1 MAATALETT
10 ERPIWLRVGEIA
22 VAALVYF
29 ALARASLYFASLN
42 ASATPIWPPTGLA
55 IALLLMR
62 GNWLLPAVAIGAF
75 AANYLVTPS
84 IITAAAI
91 SLGNTL
97 EAFVATLLIQRWAK
111 GAHVFQSPIGVGKF
125 AVIVTAAAAPVS
137 ASIGVVALGATGNA
151 AWSDFIPIWITWWLG
166 NLAGAI
172 LTTPALVLWIRTLR
186 GEEPTPLVANALISF
201 ACALFIAT
209 IAFSPISPVPGESR
223 SALAFLVILPLLWS
237 ALRLGLRETATM
249 ALLIS
254 SFAVWGVIAGS
265 SPFIQP
271 TLNGSLLLLV
281 TFIVSATL
289 PSLALAAE
297 RHQSQSLLDQTRQEL
312 VQAQKLEALGTLT
325 SGVAHD
331 FNNLLA
337 AIGGGLRML
346 ERQNEERLRTME
358 AVNQALERGSGLTR
372 QLLAFA
378 RREPLKLER
387 IDTVVALES
396 AHGLIRSS
404 LKEHI
409 RFEMHVTAGLWAVKA
424 DRNQLEVALL
434 NLAVNARDAMPEGGD
449 LVVQA
454 ENIVGEDQEKG
465 VAISVADSGEGM
477 SEETL
482 ARAFEPFFSTK
493 AAGHGT
499 GLGLAQVYG
508 FATQCG
514 GKVSIDSVL
523 GQGTTVTITLPR
535 A

>member
-1 MAATALETT
+1 MATT
-10 ERPIWLRVGEIA
+10 TIDRTQTPIWLRVGEL
-22 VAALVYF
+22 VLAALVYF

-55 IALLLMR
+55 IALLLLR
-62 GNWLLPAVAIGAF
+62 GNALVPAIIVGAF
-75 AANYLVTPS
+75 AANYAVTPS
-84 IITAAAI
+84 IPTAALIAF
-91 SLGNTL
+91 GNGA
-97 EAFVATLLIQRWAK
+97 EAFVATLLLQRWAK
-111 GAHVFQSPIGVGKF
+111 GEHVFQSPTGVGKF
-125 AVIVTAAAAPVS
+125 AVVVTAVAAPIS
-137 ASIGVVALGATGNA
+137 ASVGVAALAVTGFA
-151 AWSDFIPIWITWWLG
+151 QWSDASPIWITWWLG

-172 LTTPALVLWIRTLR
+172 LATPALVLWARTIRR
-186 GEEPTPLVANALISF
+186 EEPTPLATNALLSF
-201 ACALFIAT
+201 AIALLVAT
-209 IAFSPISPVPGESR
+209 IAFSPISPVPVSSR
-223 SALAFLVILPLLWS
+223 SALAFLVIMPLLWS

-265 SPFIQP
+265 SPFIQG
-271 TLNGSLLLLV
+271 TLNSSLLLLV

-297 RHQSQSLLDQTRQEL
+297 RRQSQTLLDQTRHEL

-337 AIGGGLRML
+337 AVRGGMRML
-346 ERQNEERLRTME
+346 ERQDEERARTME
-358 AVNQALERGSGLTR
+358 AMRQALERGSGLTG

-387 IDTVVALES
+387 IDITAALES

-404 LKEHI
+404 VKDNI
-409 RFEMHVTAGLWAVKA
+409 RFEMRVAPGLWRVKA

-434 NLAVNARDAMPEGGD
+434 NLAVNARDAMPDGGD

-454 ENIVGEDQEKG
+454 ENVVGDDQEKC
-465 VAISVADSGEGM
+465 VSISVAESGEGM
-477 SEETL
+477 SEETI

-493 AAGHGT
+493 AAGAGT

-514 GKVSIDSVL
+514 GKVTIDSTI

>member
-1 MAATALETT
+1 MTAVSVEKTET
-10 ERPIWLRVGEIA
+10 PVWLRVGEI
-22 VAALVYF
+22 VLAALIYF
-29 ALARASLYFASLN
+29 VLARASLYFASLN

-55 IALLLMR
+55 IALLLVR
-62 GNWLLPAVAIGAF
+62 GNALLPAILVGAF
-75 AANYLVTPS
+75 AANYLVTPQ
-84 IITAAAI
+84 IATAAAI
-91 SLGNTL
+91 SIGNTL
-97 EAFVATLLIQRWAK
+97 EAFVATLLIRNWAK
-111 GAHVFQSPIGVGKF
+111 GEQVFQSPIGVGKF
-125 AVIVTAAAAPVS
+125 AVIVTAAAAPIS
-137 ASIGVVALGATGNA
+137 ASIGVGALVATGHA
-151 AWSDFIPIWITWWLG
+151 AWNDFIPIWITWWLG

-172 LTTPALVLWIRTLR
+172 LTTPALVLWARTIR
-186 GEEPTPLVANALISF
+186 GEEPAPLAANAFISF
-201 ACALFIAT
+201 ASALFIAT
-209 IAFSPISPVPGESR
+209 IAFSPISPVPAESR

-265 SPFIQP
+265 SPFVQP

-297 RHQSQSLLDQTRQEL
+297 RRQSQTLLDQTRQEL

-337 AIGGGLRML
+337 AIGGGIRLL
-346 ERQNEERLRTME
+346 ERQNEERMRTME
-358 AVNQALERGSGLTR
+358 AVSQALERGSGLTR

-387 IDTVVALES
+387 IDTQAALES

-404 LKEHI
+404 IKDHI
-409 RFEMHVTAGLWAVKA
+409 RFEMHVAPGLWAVKA

-434 NLAVNARDAMPEGGD
+434 NLAVNARDAMPNGGD
-449 LVVQA
+449 LLVQA
-454 ENIVGEDQEKG
+454 ENIAGDDQEKC

-493 AAGHGT
+493 AAGQGT

-514 GKVSIDSVL
+514 GKVHIDSAL

>member
-1 MAATALETT
+1 MTAISADKTET
-10 ERPIWLRVGEIA
+10 PIWLRVGEI
-22 VAALVYF
+22 VLAALIYF

-55 IALLLMR
+55 IALLLLR
-62 GNWLLPAVAIGAF
+62 GNMLLPAIAAGAF
-75 AANYLVTPS
+75 AANYIVTPQ
-84 IITAAAI
+84 IATAAIIAV
-91 SLGNTL
+91 GNSL
-97 EAFVATLLIQRWAK
+97 EALLATFLIQRWAK
-111 GAHVFQSPIGVGKF
+111 GEHVFQSPIGVGKF
-125 AVIVTAAAAPVS
+125 AVIVTAATAPVS
-137 ASIGVVALGATGNA
+137 ATIGVVALVAAGHATWA
-151 AWSDFIPIWITWWLG
+151 DAIPVWITWWLG

-172 LTTPALVLWIRTLR
+172 LATPALVLWARTMR
-186 GEEPTPLVANALISF
+186 GEEPAPLAANALISF
-201 ACALFIAT
+201 AAALFIAT
-209 IAFSPISPVPGESR
+209 IAFSPISPVPASSR

-265 SPFIQP
+265 SPFIQT

-297 RHQSQSLLDQTRQEL
+297 RHQSQTLLDQTRSEL

-337 AIGGGLRML
+337 AIGGGIRLL
-346 ERQNEERLRTME
+346 ERQNEERMRTME
-358 AVNQALERGSGLTR
+358 AVNQALARGSGLTR

-387 IDTVVALES
+387 IDTTQALES

-404 LKEHI
+404 IKDHI
-409 RFEMHVTAGLWAVKA
+409 RFEMHVTPGLWSVKA

-454 ENIVGEDQEKG
+454 ENVLGDDQEKC

-514 GKVSIDSVL
+514 GKVAIDSVL

>member
-1 MAATALETT
+1 MATTTFDRTETPLWARALE
-10 ERPIWLRVGEIA
+10 IVL
-22 VAALVYF
+22 AALIYF

-62 GNWLLPAVAIGAF
+62 GNIHLPAIAIGAF
-75 AANYLVTPS
+75 AANFTVTPE
-84 IITAAAI
+84 IATAAIIAI
-91 SLGNTL
+91 GNAL

-111 GAHVFQSPIGVGKF
+111 GEHVFQSPVGVGKF
-125 AVIVTAAAAPVS
+125 AVIVTAAAAPIS
-137 ASIGVVALGATGNA
+137 ATIGVVALATTGHA
-151 AWSDFIPIWITWWLG
+151 AWSDFLAIWITWWLG

-172 LTTPALVLWIRTLR
+172 LTTPAIVLWIRTLR
-186 GEEPTPLVANALISF
+186 GEEPAPLVANALISF
-201 ACALFIAT
+201 ASALFIAT
-209 IAFSPISPVPGESR
+209 IAFSPISPVPADSR

-265 SPFIQP
+265 SPFVQA
-271 TLNGSLLLLV
+271 TLNASLLLLV

-297 RHQSQSLLDQTRQEL
+297 RHQSQSLLDQTRLEL

-346 ERQNEERLRTME
+346 ERQNEERVRTMA

-387 IDTVVALES
+387 LDTAAALES

-404 LKEHI
+404 LKDHI
-409 RFEMHVTAGLWAVKA
+409 RFEMQVTPGLWAVKA
-424 DRNQLEVALL
+424 DRNQFEVALL

-449 LVVQA
+449 LLVQA
-454 ENIVGEDQEKG
+454 ENIVGDDQEKC
-465 VAISVADSGEGM
+465 VAISVADTGEGM
-477 SEETL
+477 SEETI

-493 AAGHGT
+493 AAGRGT

-514 GKVSIDSVL
+514 GKVNIDSVL
-523 GQGTTVTITLPR
+523 GQGATVTITLPR

>member
-1 MAATALETT
+1 MTATALDRSAT
-10 ERPIWLRVGEIA
+10 PVWLRVGEIIL
-22 VAALVYF
+22 AALIYF

-55 IALLLMR
+55 IALLLLR
-62 GNWLLPAVAIGAF
+62 GNMLLPAIAVGAF
-75 AANYLVTPS
+75 AANYAITPQIS
-84 IITAAAI
+84 TAAIIAI
-91 SLGNTL
+91 GNSL
-97 EAFVATLLIQRWAK
+97 EALVATLLLQRWAK
-111 GAHVFQSPIGVGKF
+111 GQNVFQSPVGVGKF

-137 ASIGVVALGATGNA
+137 ASIGVVALAMTGHA
-151 AWSDFIPIWITWWLG
+151 AWSDFVPVWITWWLG
-166 NLAGAI
+166 NVAGAI
-172 LTTPALVLWIRTLR
+172 LATPALVLWARTLR
-186 GEEPTPLVANALISF
+186 GEEPAPLVANALASF
-201 ACALFIAT
+201 AGAIFVAT
-209 IAFSPISPVPGESR
+209 IAFSPISPVPLEAR

-265 SPFIQP
+265 SPFVQA
-271 TLNGSLLLLV
+271 TLNSSLLLLV

-297 RHQSQSLLDQTRQEL
+297 RRQSQTLLDQTRHEL

-337 AIGGGLRML
+337 AIGGGLRIL
-346 ERQNEERLRTME
+346 ERQNEERTKTME
-358 AVNQALERGSGLTR
+358 AVAQALERGSGLTR

-387 IDTVVALES
+387 LDTTQALES
-396 AHGLIRSS
+396 AHSLIRSS
-404 LKEHI
+404 LKDHI
-409 RFEMHVTAGLWAVKA
+409 LFEMHVTPGLWPVKA
-424 DRNQLEVALL
+424 DRNQFEVALL

-449 LVVQA
+449 LIIQA
-454 ENIVGEDQEKG
+454 ENILGDDQEKC

-477 SEETL
+477 SQETL

-514 GKVSIDSVL
+514 GKVNIDSAL
-523 GQGTTVTITLPR
+523 GHGTTVTITLPR

>member
-1 MAATALETT
+1 MTATALDRTKT
-10 ERPIWLRVGEIA
+10 PVWLRVGEI
-22 VAALVYF
+22 VLAALIYF
-29 ALARASLYFASLN
+29 ALARASLSFASLN

-62 GNWLLPAVAIGAF
+62 GNMLLPAIAAGAF
-75 AANYLVTPS
+75 AANYAVTPQVT
-84 IITAAAI
+84 TAAAI
-91 SLGNTL
+91 AIGNTL
-97 EAFVATLLIQRWAK
+97 EALVASLLIQRWAK
-111 GAHVFQSPIGVGKF
+111 GEHVFQSPIGIGKF
-125 AVIVTAAAAPVS
+125 AVIVTAAAAPLS
-137 ASIGVVALGATGNA
+137 ATIGVGALAATGHAAWTDFVAL
-151 AWSDFIPIWITWWLG
+151 WITWWLG

-172 LTTPALVLWIRTLR
+172 LTAPALVQWARTLR
-186 GEEPTPLVANALISF
+186 GEEPAPVAANALISF
-201 ACALFIAT
+201 AVALLVAL
-209 IAFSPISPVPGESR
+209 IAFSPISPAPTAVR
-223 SALAFLVILPLLWS
+223 SALAFLVVMPLLWS

-265 SPFIQP
+265 SPFVQA

-297 RHQSQSLLDQTRQEL
+297 RHQSQTLLDQTRHEL

-337 AIGGGLRML
+337 AIGGGLRVL
-346 ERQNEERLRTME
+346 ERQNEERMRTMA
-358 AVNQALERGSGLTR
+358 AVTQALERGSGLTR

-387 IDTVVALES
+387 IDTAQALES

-404 LKEHI
+404 IKDHI
-409 RFEMHVTAGLWAVKA
+409 RFEMQITPGLWAVKA

-449 LVVQA
+449 LLVQA
-454 ENIVGEDQEKG
+454 ENVVSDDQEKC
-465 VAISVADSGEGM
+465 VVISVADSGEGM

-514 GKVSIDSVL
+514 GAVNIDSAP

>member
-1 MAATALETT
+1 MATTTLDRTET
-10 ERPIWLRVGEIA
+10 PIWVRAGEILL
-22 VAALVYF
+22 AALVYF

-42 ASATPIWPPTGLA
+42 VSATPIWPPTGLA
-55 IALLLMR
+55 IALLLVR
-62 GNWLLPAVAIGAF
+62 GNALLPAIIAGAF
-75 AANYLVTPS
+75 AANYAVTPS
-84 IITAAAI
+84 LPTAAIIA
-91 SLGNTL
+91 LGNGA
-97 EAFVATLLIQRWAK
+97 EAFIATLLLQRWAR
-111 GAHVFQSPIGVGKF
+111 GERVFQSPTGVGKF
-125 AVIVTAAAAPVS
+125 AVIVTAVAAPIS
-137 ASIGVVALGATGNA
+137 ATVGVAALAITGFA
-151 AWSDFIPIWITWWLG
+151 EWSDAVPIWITWWLG

-172 LTTPALVLWIRTLR
+172 LTAPALVLWARTVR
-186 GEEPTPLVANALISF
+186 GEEPAPLVANALLSF
-201 ACALFIAT
+201 ASALLIAT
-209 IAFSPISPVPGESR
+209 IAFSPVSPVPISSR
-223 SALAFLVILPLLWS
+223 SALAFLVIMPLLWS

-254 SFAVWGVIAGS
+254 SFAVWGAIAGS
-265 SPFIQP
+265 SPFIQD
-271 TLNGSLLLLV
+271 TLNSSLLLLV
-281 TFIVSATL
+281 TFIVSTTL

-297 RHQSQSLLDQTRQEL
+297 RRQSQTLLDQTRHEL

-337 AIGGGLRML
+337 AFTGGMRML
-346 ERQNEERLRTME
+346 ERQNEERARTME
-358 AVNQALERGSGLTR
+358 AMGQALERGSGLTR

-387 IDTVVALES
+387 IDTTAALES

-404 LKEHI
+404 VKDHI
-409 RFEMHVTAGLWAVKA
+409 RFEMHVTPGLWPVKA
-424 DRNQLEVALL
+424 DRNQFEIALL
-434 NLAVNARDAMPEGGD
+434 NLAINARDAMPEGGD

-454 ENIVGEDQEKG
+454 ENVVGDDQEKC
-465 VAISVADSGEGM
+465 VTISVADSGEGM
-477 SEETL
+477 SEETI

-493 AAGHGT
+493 AAGAGT

-514 GKVSIDSVL
+514 GAVAIDSTI

>member
-1 MAATALETT
+1 MTATALDRTET
-10 ERPIWLRVGEIA
+10 PVWLRAGEI
-22 VAALVYF
+22 VLAALVYF

-42 ASATPIWPPTGLA
+42 ASATPIWPPAGLA
-55 IALLLMR
+55 IALLLLR
-62 GNWLLPAVAIGAF
+62 GNTLLPAILVGAF

-84 IITAAAI
+84 IVTASAI
-91 SLGNTL
+91 AVGNTL
-97 EAFVATLLIQRWAK
+97 EAFLASFLIQRWAK
-111 GAHVFQSPIGVGKF
+111 GEHVFQSPIGVGKF

-137 ASIGVVALGATGNA
+137 ATVGVIALASTGHA
-151 AWSDFIPIWITWWLG
+151 AWDAITPIWITWWLG

-172 LTTPALVLWIRTLR
+172 LLTPALVLWARTLR
-186 GEEPTPLVANALISF
+186 GQEPAPVLANAFISF
-201 ACALFIAT
+201 AAALLIAT
-209 IAFSPISPVPGESR
+209 IAFSPISPVPSDSR

-265 SPFIQP
+265 SPFVQA

-297 RHQSQSLLDQTRQEL
+297 RHQSQTLLDQTRHEL

-337 AIGGGLRML
+337 AIGGGIRLL
-346 ERQNEERLRTME
+346 ERQNEERVRTMQ
-358 AVNQALERGSGLTR
+358 AVNQALERGSGLTQ

-387 IDTVVALES
+387 IDTTQALES

-404 LKEHI
+404 IKDHI
-409 RFEMHVTAGLWAVKA
+409 RFEMQITPGLWAVKA

-449 LVVQA
+449 LLVQA
-454 ENIVGEDQEKG
+454 ENIVADDQEKC
-465 VAISVADSGEGM
+465 VAISVADTGEGM
-477 SEETL
+477 SQETL
-482 ARAFEPFFSTK
+482 ARAFEPFYSTK

-514 GKVSIDSVL
+514 GRVNIDSAV